1 MEPALPLFWS
11 APLLLFPCLMICS
24 SSTTSSLLSAQLFFI
39 SLCSSC
45 PWDGLFL
52 SFSPSHLSILGR
64 SPRRQSR
71 FKSIKL
77 SQRPFSYLSLW
88 ESLTLLA
95 SHSQRFEFD
104 PLHLPCL
111 PPCPLTGCLPL
122 RVDPSLPLHPPW
134 RSDDL
139 LHHLHQLH
147 CLSSPYTHL
156 QPHLVPLHPLPLC
169 AVEEL
174 LQLPSLLHPLH
185 HPPHSCSHDPGD
197 HAHLERAV
205 GGRPPQQCHHL
216 GVLFPRWTHLQS
228 SGCQYAD
235 SRFRWESG
243 FGRVDREE
251 G

>member
-1 MEPALPLFWS
+1 VAPLRLPPQCNVLGCEHTSLLQRSLFHFSEVFTRSQLLRRSMIMEPALPLFWS

-45 PWDGLFL
+45 PWDGLLL

-104 PLHLPCL
+104 PLRLPCL
-111 PPCPLTGCLPL
+111 PPCPH
-122 RVDPSLPLHPPW
+122 RMPPTAS
-134 RSDDL
+134 RS
-139 LHHLHQLH
+139 
-147 CLSSPYTHL
+147 LSSFT
-156 QPHLVPLHPLPLC
+156 
-169 AVEEL
+169 
-174 LQLPSLLHPLH
+174 
-185 HPPHSCSHDPGD
+185 
-197 HAHLERAV
+197 
-205 GGRPPQQCHHL
+205 
-216 GVLFPRWTHLQS
+216 S
-228 SGCQYAD
+228 SVA
-235 SRFRWESG
+235 
-243 FGRVDREE
+243 
-251 G
+251 